1 MAVFKDFL
9 SSTAVSRVSQRWEQ
23 ALSKNFG
30 YFGGE
35 EEGLALYF
43 SPPLDLSC
51 KFSFYVL
58 ACRLAHHAVSLFLE
72 SKVFVAGFPIY
83 PLMQ

>member
-1 MAVFKDFL
+1 MM
-9 SSTAVSRVSQRWEQ
+9 Q
-23 ALSKNFG
+23 AYKSEYGSELPRHIRKEF
-30 YFGGE
+30 FGGE